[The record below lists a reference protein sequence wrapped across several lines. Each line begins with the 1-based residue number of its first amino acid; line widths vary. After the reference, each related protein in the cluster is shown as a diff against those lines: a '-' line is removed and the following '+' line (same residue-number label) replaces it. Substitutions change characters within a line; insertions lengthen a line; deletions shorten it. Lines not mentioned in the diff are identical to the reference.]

1 MSALPPTA
9 DIASSERHVRSVI
22 AFYATSLCRS
32 IARELLYAVEDASR
46 QMKIVMM
53 ATGGV
58 GGYYGARLAAAD
70 EDVHFIARGAHL
82 AALRTNGLKL
92 ISANGDIHLRSVQA
106 TDDPAMI
113 GTADIVIFAVKQYD
127 TETAAAPLLQWR
139 Q

>member
-58 GGYYGARLAAAD
+58 GGYYGARLAAAN
-70 EDVHFIARGAHL
+70 EDAIWPHCELTASNSSAPTV
-82 AALRTNGLKL
+82 
-92 ISANGDIHLRSVQA
+92 ISTFDLSKPPMTQR
-106 TDDPAMI
+106 
-113 GTADIVIFAVKQYD
+113 
-127 TETAAAPLLQWR
+127 
-139 Q
+139 